1 MIQNIPFQT
10 RARTVD
16 HLGREQI
23 ADCPTAITELWK
35 NAYDAYARNVEL
47 HVFDGDVPV
56 AAVVDDGHGMNKEE
70 FLGKWLVIG
79 TDSKASNASI
89 PEKDMDGLPGRVK
102 QGQKGIGRL
111 SSGIMGSLLLLISK
125 RNNCDFVAALI
136 DWRLF
141 ENPYLLLSDINIPVV
156 EFSDK
161 EKVLDYI
168 ADMFE
173 SLCDNVWPKNE
184 DTERGKRLL
193 AAWNAYSLLEQEQ
206 GKEKTTS
213 EKIAELIINA
223 AFSEKHFKQWRVW
236 NGLSAK
242 GTALFVADINDE
254 LMSLLE
260 HHYVEDDIAKARR
273 NHIYRTLSCFYDP
286 FVHERNNDQFNYS
299 VFSWHSA
306 QCHEILSRDKEFNL
320 SNFYDL
326 EHYVDGAFDETGV
339 FRGKVKA
346 FGENIGAV
354 EILPPSNNYISSR
367 SKIGPFKL
375 CIGTFEGNISDTTL
389 TQEQHS
395 RFEEQAK
402 KYSGLNVHRDN
413 LRVLPYGRPDSDFF
427 EIDDR
432 RSRHLGRE
440 FWVHRQIFGRVA
452 ISREANPLLKDK
464 AGREGLIDNT
474 ARQIMKILVINFL
487 RTVAKSYFGTD
498 SNLRNGKI
506 LAIQEKNKEK
516 QKEESKKAKSS
527 NRKLFAKTL
536 RENKIVLDQK
546 INELGEIENSAVEGI
561 KAQSV
566 ESVKICQSRIV
577 DLADAKNSLSIS
589 FKPAK
594 LGPYE
599 DDFHSFNDDF
609 QSFSSR
615 LENLNKQVIEFI
627 EKHDDIPPENVLL
640 STSQRHAKALHDQIS
655 KWGNELGS
663 LINVEK
669 AKILLRVEE
678 DSQKFQAETVNLVA
692 AFEKNSMT
700 LSEAIDE
707 MDNVRDDL
715 FAEFREFYEPYIRA
729 LKALAEGVELDT
741 AASYNSDENERLQE
755 DLEKFTSLAQ
765 LGITVELVAHELDRL
780 EHTTQRHLQQLP
792 KEVQNTEAYKTA
804 LDSHRELMERIRFLS
819 PLKLSGAKYSRSVLT
834 GKMIFNYVNDFFKE
848 RLNVSDVNFH
858 ATDSFDKL
866 AIEEY
871 RARIYPVFINLV
883 NNAIYWVCQK
893 NDGKPEIMLDF
904 VDGKVFVSDNGP
916 GVSPADQESLFKIFF
931 TRRIQGRGVGLYLCK
946 TNLALGRHEIHYGI
960 DNEKRLA
967 GANFVIE
974 FKGVCNE

>member
-464 AGREGLIDNT
+464 AGRD
-474 ARQIMKILVINFL
+474 
-487 RTVAKSYFGTD
+487 
-498 SNLRNGKI
+498 
-506 LAIQEKNKEK
+506 
-516 QKEESKKAKSS
+516 
-527 NRKLFAKTL
+527 
-536 RENKIVLDQK
+536 
-546 INELGEIENSAVEGI
+546 
-561 KAQSV
+561 
-566 ESVKICQSRIV
+566 
-577 DLADAKNSLSIS
+577 
-589 FKPAK
+589 
-594 LGPYE
+594 
-599 DDFHSFNDDF
+599 
-609 QSFSSR
+609 
-615 LENLNKQVIEFI
+615 
-627 EKHDDIPPENVLL
+627 
-640 STSQRHAKALHDQIS
+640 
-655 KWGNELGS
+655 
-663 LINVEK
+663 
-669 AKILLRVEE
+669 
-678 DSQKFQAETVNLVA
+678 
-692 AFEKNSMT
+692 
-700 LSEAIDE
+700 
-707 MDNVRDDL
+707 
-715 FAEFREFYEPYIRA
+715 
-729 LKALAEGVELDT
+729 
-741 AASYNSDENERLQE
+741 
-755 DLEKFTSLAQ
+755 
-765 LGITVELVAHELDRL
+765 
-780 EHTTQRHLQQLP
+780 
-792 KEVQNTEAYKTA
+792 
-804 LDSHRELMERIRFLS
+804 
-819 PLKLSGAKYSRSVLT
+819 
-834 GKMIFNYVNDFFKE
+834 
-848 RLNVSDVNFH
+848 
-858 ATDSFDKL
+858 
-866 AIEEY
+866 
-871 RARIYPVFINLV
+871 
-883 NNAIYWVCQK
+883 
-893 NDGKPEIMLDF
+893 
-904 VDGKVFVSDNGP
+904 
-916 GVSPADQESLFKIFF
+916 
-931 TRRIQGRGVGLYLCK
+931 
-946 TNLALGRHEIHYGI
+946 
-960 DNEKRLA
+960 
-967 GANFVIE
+967 
-974 FKGVCNE
+974 